1 MKLCS
6 LIVFS
11 IVFEEKQEKTFEQCF
26 FIGFYC
32 WTQTQNCRVLY
43 VRVRVTRSERQHIN
57 FPSAVSVW
65 LSQLF
70 FFVDF
75 LEFSLFDLPIK
86 SHTPGIFFLDC
97 LH

>member
-75 LEFSLFDLPIK
+75 LEFSLFGLPIK